1 MAALDGSRWDVEC
14 RMRHAISVD
23 AFDAPSAWPEVRLDR
38 ALPGLMAGMPSNEAL
53 AVPGVE
59 QVIEMPAAPMQ
70 PGRLVRGAGDVAGA
84 LRSESRRISAD

>member
-1 MAALDGSRWDVEC
+1 
-14 RMRHAISVD
+14 
-23 AFDAPSAWPEVRLDR
+23 
-38 ALPGLMAGMPSNEAL
+38 MAGRPSNEAL